1 MADPDRPAAR
11 NVRALLLA
19 LVLACATLITLDHQ
33 AEQSSPDGPLGVAR
47 RAVGE
52 VFGPV
57 ESATATV
64 LGPVTAIPEWFQGQ
78 ESLRRELADAK
89 ADNDVLRQQA
99 ESMASDRKRLAEYDG
114 LVATAKDT
122 GRALVPAHVVAMGPG
137 QSFSRT
143 ITIDAGSDAGVHPDM
158 TVVNNAG
165 LVGRVLRVTRTTA
178 TVLTVVDG
186 DSVVGARVGSTRE
199 AGYLRGRGVIGD
211 DGRLDLELVDESVA
225 PDQGEAVVT
234 WGSRDGSP
242 YVAGIPIGAVT
253 QVFES
258 LRETSKRAVVEP
270 YVDFSALDAVGVI
283 VPSGTRSDRHVIEA
297 DGSMQ

>member
-1 MADPDRPAAR
+1 MSR

-19 LVLACATLITLDHQ
+19 LVLACATLISLDHQ
-33 AEQSSPDGPLGVAR
+33 QGDDSPVDVAR

-57 ESATATV
+57 ESTTATV
-64 LGPVTAIPEWFQGQ
+64 LGPVTAVPEWFRGQ
-78 ESLRRELADAK
+78 ASLRRELADAK
-89 ADNDVLRQQA
+89 ADNDVLRQQV
-99 ESMASDRKRLAEYDG
+99 ETVESDRRRLAEYDG

-143 ITIDAGSDAGVHPDM
+143 VTIDAGSEAGVRPDM

-211 DGRLDLELVDESVA
+211 DGRLDLELVDEQIA
-225 PDQGEAVVT
+225 PDQGETVVT

-242 YVAGIPIGAVT
+242 YVAGIPIGSVT

-270 YVDFSALDAVGVI
+270 YADFSALDAVGVI
-283 VPSGTRSDRHVIEA
+283 VPSGTQSDRAMIEA
-297 DGSMQ
+297 DGSFG